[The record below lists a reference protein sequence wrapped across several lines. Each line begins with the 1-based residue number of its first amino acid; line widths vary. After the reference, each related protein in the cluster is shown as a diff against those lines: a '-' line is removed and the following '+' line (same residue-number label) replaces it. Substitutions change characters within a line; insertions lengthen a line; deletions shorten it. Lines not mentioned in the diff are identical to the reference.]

1 MAKTFTFV
9 EETQIT
15 KEGEKTFWYTRMQED
30 QSFPSLVNDS
40 LSYKKEEAKVMYD
53 LIVKYNG
60 EMKKETVLET
70 TTI

>member
-30 QSFPSLVNDS
+30 QGH
-40 LSYKKEEAKVMYD
+40 A
-53 LIVKYNG
+53 
-60 EMKKETVLET
+60 
-70 TTI
+70 